1 MSPVIALFAFT
12 LGSAALALW
21 TYVRFPRLAPA
32 QIRHAILHVAA
43 AMLIAQL
50 VANLNVRL
58 DVGLAGDAAT
68 LVHVFGLMLPILV
81 YTFLAGLWMFA
92 LLTSV
97 FRAYGR

>member
-1 MSPVIALFAFT
+1 VSPVIALLAFA

-32 QIRHAILHVAA
+32 QLRHAVLHVAA

-50 VANLNVRL
+50 VVTLNVRL
-58 DVGLAGDAAT
+58 DVGLTGEAAT
-68 LVHVFGLMLPILV
+68 LVHVFGLLLPVLV
-81 YTFLAGLWMFA
+81 YTFLAALWTFA